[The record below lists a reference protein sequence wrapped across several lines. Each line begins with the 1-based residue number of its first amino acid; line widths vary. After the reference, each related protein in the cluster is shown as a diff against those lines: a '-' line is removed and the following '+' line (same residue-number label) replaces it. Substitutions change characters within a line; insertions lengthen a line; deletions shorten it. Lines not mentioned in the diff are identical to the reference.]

1 MTTKMPI
8 LLISSLYVI
17 AWLLLMSYSNINY
30 QIIFVKTLW
39 LIFMTIR
46 VAESMATDVYFVYA
60 IEHMFS
66 IIYTYQNRSEQDIS
80 TEIKHEIFCSTFE
93 VTQFML
99 IYKEV

>member
-17 AWLLLMSYSNINY
+17 AWLLLMSYSNIDY

-46 VAESMATDVYFVYA
+46 VAEAMATDVYFVYV

-80 TEIKHEIFCSTFE
+80 TEIKHEITREIFA
-93 VTQFML
+93 VRHL
-99 IYKEV
+99 K